1 MTLIEYRSYFRQKL
15 SYLYKV
21 EESDDLLKRII
32 RAYFNWEPVKFGL
45 EPNYVL
51 SKKEEE
57 YLNSAMKEL
66 KKEKPLQYI
75 LGFSSFMDLKFE
87 VNTSVLIPRP
97 ETEELVEWIVS
108 DQELI
113 RSKEILDIGTGS
125 GCIAITLK
133 HLRPRLHVS
142 ALDVSAKAIEVAENN
157 GRNNSVKVQF
167 HQADILTKKN
177 WITSLDIIV
186 SNPPYVLPSEKKQM
200 KTNVIGYEPKLALF
214 APEDDPLLFYKKITE
229 FAKQNLKSRGVLYFE
244 INPIFVDELSLFLNE
259 NSFDSIE
266 VRNDF
271 LKRPRMVKALRSK
284 K

>member
-157 GRNNSVKVQF
+157 ARNNSVKVQF

-259 NSFDSIE
+259 NSFD
-266 VRNDF
+266 
-271 LKRPRMVKALRSK
+271 
-284 K
+284 

>member
-32 RAYFNWEPVKFGL
+32 RAYFNWETVKFGL